1 MQRLVRSTLS
11 GLFTMSL
18 VAVSIQARAAEYG
31 QIDLSNPA
39 GGDSMSLHPG
49 DSVIYDGPGAAI
61 NISAKGNNL
70 NAEGVD
76 IQAGSPV
83 GSFTVGVSASDGGH
97 VTLVDSQVLSHRTYA
112 LEARGP
118 GSEIVATGTSLTSRQ
133 SFGAYAYGG
142 GRITLD
148 GGSITTLGTYGH
160 GVVASGAGTALELSL
175 IHI

>member
-97 VTLVDSQVLSHRTYA
+97 VLWWI
-112 LEARGP
+112 AR
-118 GSEIVATGTSLTSRQ
+118 
-133 SFGAYAYGG
+133 Y
-142 GRITLD
+142 
-148 GGSITTLGTYGH
+148 
-160 GVVASGAGTALELSL
+160 
-175 IHI
+175 

>member
-49 DSVIYDGPGAAI
+49 DSVIYD
-61 NISAKGNNL
+61 
-70 NAEGVD
+70 
-76 IQAGSPV
+76 
-83 GSFTVGVSASDGGH
+83 
-97 VTLVDSQVLSHRTYA
+97 
-112 LEARGP
+112 
-118 GSEIVATGTSLTSRQ
+118 
-133 SFGAYAYGG
+133 
-142 GRITLD
+142 
-148 GGSITTLGTYGH
+148 
-160 GVVASGAGTALELSL
+160 LSL